1 MEVIFRVVGCAILS
15 FREALFLLEI
25 ISAAWAT
32 PCYKS
37 RLDSD
42 ITIKLIGVLVE
53 LLDKV

>member
-25 ISAAWAT
+25 IGAARAT

-42 ITIKLIGVLVE
+42 IAVKLVGVLVE
-53 LLDKV
+53 LLDEV